1 MNNPSVRINF
11 NFNAAPTDFPERRG
25 RTQDGFGIAL
35 VFVKSFT
42 DKFSRLASEEIN
54 NDFTVRNRLLFFRN
68 DLALAENQRIDI
80 LLEYFCRTLE
90 QLPFDVLRGALNR
103 GAHDNH
109 RAARTRGD
117 IVGRHVCIELGNG
130 DLFHG

>member
-54 NDFTVRNRLLFFRN
+54 NDFTVRNRLLFFR
-68 DLALAENQRIDI
+68 EGIDRCPDYQVAASCGDSH
-80 LLEYFCRTLE
+80 LQSRPYS
-90 QLPFDVLRGALNR
+90 LPASYSVSRSIPWVTYPS
-103 GAHDNH
+103 
-109 RAARTRGD
+109 AA
-117 IVGRHVCIELGNG
+117 
-130 DLFHG
+130 